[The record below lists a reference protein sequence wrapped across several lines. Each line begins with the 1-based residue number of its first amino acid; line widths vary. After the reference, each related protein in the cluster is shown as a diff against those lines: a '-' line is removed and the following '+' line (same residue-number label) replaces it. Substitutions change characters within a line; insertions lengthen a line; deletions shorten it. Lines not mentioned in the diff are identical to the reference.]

1 MAEDFGLRGSR
12 PHVRFRSHEPV
23 QKKRRGGHKY
33 APPRVLYVS
42 PTAIRGKSP
51 DVEYLEW
58 FTVFST
64 PYGNQREITEQTLVW
79 ALLALHTCS
88 TPYGDQ
94 REITAHLAAEWHA

>member
-1 MAEDFGLRGSR
+1 
-12 PHVRFRSHEPV
+12 
-23 QKKRRGGHKY
+23 
-33 APPRVLYVS
+33 
-42 PTAIRGKSP
+42 
-51 DVEYLEW
+51 VEYLEW